1 MYYENNTAKDLKLA
15 YIGGGSRGWAWI
27 LMNDLKKATDMQG
40 TVYLYDIDYQA
51 AQVNE
56 TIGNRI
62 DGKGWKYKATET
74 IGETLQDADFVIISI
89 LPGTFDEMAVD
100 VHTPEKY
107 GIWQSVGDTAG
118 PGGFIR
124 ALRTIPMIR
133 EIARNIRRYCP
144 KAMVIN
150 YTNPMSVVI
159 GTLYRE
165 FPEIKAYG
173 CCHEVFGTQKLLAC
187 ALKEMEGIQVSR
199 NDITVNVVG
208 VNHFTWFTDGRY
220 QNYDL
225 LEVYTR
231 FIEKYYDIGYN
242 TAAGGDLGN
251 WMNNSFRNNAKV
263 RMDLFKRF
271 GCVGA
276 AGDRHLAEFMDPE
289 DYLADPECVKRW
301 NFGLTTVQWR
311 KDDLKER
318 LDRSARLYSGEE
330 VYELRETG
338 EEGALQ
344 MRAVLGLS
352 SMVTNV
358 NLPNYGQIPN
368 LPLGTIVETNAS
380 FRRGE
385 VKPVFAGN
393 VPDSIYPLISRAA
406 RENEMIIDAG
416 FSGDLE
422 FAYSKFRQLNMLKK
436 LTEEQK
442 RALYNEMVAGTKAY
456 LGDYK

>member
-27 LMNDLKKATDMQG
+27 LMNDLKKTTDMSG
-40 TVYLYDIDYQA
+40 TVYLYDIDYKA

-56 TIGNRI
+56 VIGNRI
-62 DGKGWKYKATET
+62 DGEGWKYKAVET
-74 IGETLQDADFVIISI
+74 IGEALQDADFVIISI

-173 CCHEVFGTQKLLAC
+173 CCHEVFGTQKLLVC
-187 ALKEMEGIQVSR
+187 ALKEMEGIQVTR

-208 VNHFTWFTDGRY
+208 VNHFTWFTEGRY
-220 QNYDL
+220 QGYDL

-231 FIEKYYDIGYN
+231 FIEKFYETGYN
-242 TAAGGDLGN
+242 TAGGDLGN

-271 GCVGA
+271 GYVGA

-289 DYLADPECVKRW
+289 DYLADPEWVKRW

-311 KDDLKER
+311 KDDLKKR
-318 LDRSARLYSGEE
+318 LERSARLYSGEE
-330 VYELRETG
+330 TYEIHETG
-338 EEGALQ
+338 EEGAMQ
-344 MRAVLGLS
+344 MRAVLGLRD
-352 SMVTNV
+352 MVTNV
-358 NLPNYGQIPN
+358 NLPNQGQIPN

-380 FRRGE
+380 FRNGE
-385 VKPVFAGN
+385 VKPVFAGS
-393 VPDSIYPLISRAA
+393 VPESIYPLISRAA
-406 RENEMIIDAG
+406 KENEMIIDAG

-442 RALYNEMVAGTKAY
+442 RALYDEMIEGTKAY

>member
-27 LMNDLKKATDMQG
+27 LMNDLKKATDMSG
-40 TVYLYDIDYQA
+40 TVYLYDIDYKA

-56 TIGNRI
+56 VIGNRI
-62 DGKGWKYKATET
+62 DGDSWKYKAVEN
-74 IGETLQDADFVIISI
+74 IGEALQDADFVIVSI

-133 EIARNIRRYCP
+133 EIARNIRKYCP
-144 KAMVIN
+144 KATVIN

-165 FPEIKAYG
+165 FPEINAYG

-187 ALKEMEGIQVSR
+187 ALKEMEGIQVTR
-199 NDITVNVVG
+199 QQLAVNVVG

-231 FIEKYYDIGYN
+231 FIEKFYESGYN
-242 TAAGGDLGN
+242 TAGGDLGN
-251 WMNNSFRNNAKV
+251 WMNNFFRNNAKV

-271 GCVGA
+271 GYVGA

-289 DYLADPECVKRW
+289 DYLADPECAKRW
-301 NFGLTTVQWR
+301 NFGLTPVQWR
-311 KDDLKER
+311 RDDLKER
-318 LDRSARLYSGEE
+318 LARSARLYSGEE

-344 MRAVLGLS
+344 MRAILGLS
-352 SMVTNV
+352 EMTTNV
-358 NLPNYGQIPN
+358 NLPNRGQIPN

-380 FRRGE
+380 FRTGE

-393 VPDSIYPLISRAA
+393 IPDSIYPLISRAA
-406 RENEMIIDAG
+406 RENEMILDAG
-416 FSGDLE
+416 FSCDLE
-422 FAYSKFRQLNMLKK
+422 FAYTKFRQLNMLKK

-442 RALYNEMVAGTKAY
+442 RALYDEMIEGTKAY
-456 LGDYK
+456 LGDFR